1 MSDLRRW
8 SEEGASTQEVSALD
22 ALRRER
28 APAKV
33 VGLVLAG
40 GTAAATTTAAATAS
54 AVTKSGLT
62 GVAKVLAVLLLG
74 GGTAGWVAL
83 RVTRSAERAPSQTA
97 MQVERAAPAESSR
110 SASPVPVGSDSTAM
124 VPVSHPAPPIP
135 MVQAP
140 VHSGQRPH
148 ADSRLSREVAA
159 LESVQQALT
168 ERNPDVALR
177 LLDRYT
183 AGFRAGALS
192 SEATVFRVQAL
203 LMRGDRAGAQ
213 AIVDRYSVA
222 QPESPYGKRLRALL
236 KEGSSGGGP
245 VEEVK

>member
-1 MSDLRRW
+1 VSDLRRW
-8 SEEGASTQEVSALD
+8 SEEGASAEEVSALD

-40 GTAAATTTAAATAS
+40 GTAAATTAAAATAS

-62 GVAKVLAVLLLG
+62 GVVKVLAVLLLG

-83 RVTRSAERAPSQTA
+83 HVMRPAEKVASQTT

-124 VPVSHPAPPIP
+124 VPVAPPAPLVPV
-135 MVQAP
+135 VQAP
-140 VHSGQRPH
+140 IHSGQRPR

-159 LESVQQALT
+159 LESVQNALT
-168 ERNPDVALR
+168 ERNPEVALR
-177 LLDRYT
+177 LLDRY
-183 AGFRAGALS
+183 AANFPAGALS
-192 SEATVFRVQAL
+192 SEATVFRVRAL
-203 LMRGDRAGAQ
+203 LLRGDRAGAQ
-213 AIVDRYSVA
+213 AIVNTYSVA
-222 QPESPYGKRLRALL
+222 HPESPYAKRLRGLL
-236 KEGSSGGGP
+236 GEEPSGNAR
-245 VEEVK
+245 VEDMK